1 MRRTSKI
8 VLGICFVLLVVL
20 VTLFVQYRMESQP
33 DLSERDARVML
44 DRISEAFQRGS
55 AERVLS
61 FAAPDAKVAGR
72 DLEEIRSLLQRGFRY
87 MKNPEL
93 TYKNFQ
99 YSRRG
104 ETVNLRFDVHVKQ
117 SPDGHPA
124 SAESIYLAR
133 IGFTV
138 RRIKIPKLL
147 GLMRTYEWK
156 ISDVDAPNMPAT
168 WFQ

>member
-1 MRRTSKI
+1 MQRSSKI
-8 VLGICFVLLVVL
+8 ALGVCFVLLVGL

-33 DLSERDARVML
+33 DLSEQDARLML
-44 DRISEAFQRGS
+44 DRLAEAFARGS
-55 AERVLS
+55 TERVLS

-99 YSRRG
+99 YVRRG
-104 ETVNLRFDVHVKQ
+104 ETVHLRFDVHVKQ
-117 SPDGHPA
+117 SPDGQA
-124 SAESIYLAR
+124 ANAESIYLAR

-138 RRIKIPKLL
+138 RRIEIPRML

-156 ISDVDAPNMPAT
+156 ISDVDAPNMPAS